1 MTKMTEHTFL
11 NLSLYECSRGAMIT
25 AIYKFVIK
33 FIIVIHEAKP
43 FGMSKSP
50 RSMLVTLK

>member
-1 MTKMTEHTFL
+1 MFL